1 MMLVRRGLRT
11 CTYEKKG
18 ESMLHLKHAVY
29 IRISVKS
36 LFSQILNPNS
46 DFKLNTAHL
55 PVSAVSIL

>member
-11 CTYEKKG
+11 CTYEKKR

-29 IRISVKS
+29 IRISVKTS
-36 LFSQILNPNS
+36 LFT